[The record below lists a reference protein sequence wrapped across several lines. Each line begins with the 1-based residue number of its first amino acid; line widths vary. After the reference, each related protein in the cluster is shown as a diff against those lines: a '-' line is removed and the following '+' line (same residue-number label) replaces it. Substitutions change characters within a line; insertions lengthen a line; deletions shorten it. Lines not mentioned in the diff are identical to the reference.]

1 MSDRI
6 SNETE
11 LIQTYLAPLARG
23 CAGALDLSDD
33 AAYISPIPGMDIV
46 ISTDP
51 ILAGV
56 HFFADDNANDIAWKA
71 LAVNVSD
78 LAAKGAMPVA
88 YTMTLAFPDA
98 PERAWM
104 ERFASGLAAAQQA
117 FGCHLIGGDTD
128 RTSGP
133 LAIGITAIGQVPT
146 GKMVR
151 RRGARAGDHVFVTGT
166 LGDAALGLK
175 LRSSGSIFGAKV
187 TDEAKSWLIDRYL
200 RPQPRLQIS
209 AVLQRYA
216 TAAMDISDGFLK
228 DLRRLC
234 GPQGIALT
242 FSDLPL
248 STSARQ
254 IIMADIEQRACVL
267 AGGDD
272 YEILFSVMAADKAA
286 MMAAASLLGVCIK
299 EVGVLRNESEIL
311 VRDDEGNVIE
321 VSQSGYDHFN
331 SL

>member
-1 MSDRI
+1 
-6 SNETE
+6 
-11 LIQTYLAPLARG
+11 
-23 CAGALDLSDD
+23 
-33 AAYISPIPGMDIV
+33 MDMV

-78 LAAKGAMPVA
+78 LVAKGAMPVA
-88 YTMTLAFPDA
+88 YTMTLAFPAA

-133 LAIGITAIGQVPT
+133 LAIGITAIGQVPN

-216 TAAMDISDGFLK
+216 TAALDISDGFLK

-242 FSDLPL
+242 FSTLPL
-248 STSARQ
+248 STAARQ
-254 IIMADIEQRACVL
+254 IITADIEQRACVL

-272 YEILFSVMAADKAA
+272 YEILFSVTSADKAA
-286 MMAAASLLGVCIK
+286 MMAEASLSGVCIT
-299 EVGVLRNESEIL
+299 EVGVLRHESEIL

>member
-1 MSDRI
+1 LSDRI

-23 CAGALDLSDD
+23 CAGALDLADD
-33 AAYISPIPGMDIV
+33 AAFITPTPGMDFV
-46 ISTDP
+46 VSTDP

-56 HFFADDNANDIAWKA
+56 HFFADDDANDIAWKA

-78 LAAKGAMPVA
+78 LAAKGAMPLA
-88 YTMTLAFPDA
+88 YTMTLAFPSP

-104 ERFASGLAAAQQA
+104 ESFASGLAAAQQA

-146 GKMVR
+146 GKIVR

-175 LRSSGSIFGAKV
+175 LRSSGLIFGAKV
-187 TDEAKSWLIDRYL
+187 PDEAKAWLLDRYL
-200 RPQPRLQIS
+200 RPQPRLQVS

-216 TAAMDISDGFLK
+216 TAALDISDGFLK

-234 GPQGIALT
+234 GPLGIALT

-248 STSARQ
+248 SSAARQ
-254 IIMADIEQRACVL
+254 IITADIDQRACVL
-267 AGGDD
+267 SGGDD
-272 YEILFSVMAADKAA
+272 YEILFAVSAADKAA
-286 MMAAASLLGVCIK
+286 MMREASLSGVSVTQ
-299 EVGVLRNESEIL
+299 VGVLHDAGDIS